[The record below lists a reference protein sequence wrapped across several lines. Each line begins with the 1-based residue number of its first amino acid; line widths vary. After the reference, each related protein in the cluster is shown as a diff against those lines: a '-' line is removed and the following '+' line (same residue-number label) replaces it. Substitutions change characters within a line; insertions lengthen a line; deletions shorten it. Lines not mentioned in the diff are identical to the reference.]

1 MNELAMESRCRP
13 TDGCEAPP
21 HVYVVDDDIFV
32 REALARLLRSADY
45 EVSTF
50 ESAEAFLAE
59 RVPGAPGCL
68 LLDVGLPGVDGLA
81 LQQALAADAA
91 ALPVIFLTGRGDV
104 PTCARA
110 MKSGALDFLT
120 KPVQDEVLFAAV
132 NKALERDS
140 EQRDALAYRAQTE
153 SRLATLTPREREVLM
168 HVMAGRLNKQIAADL
183 GTAEKTIKVHRARGM
198 EKMQV
203 RSVAEL
209 VRVVERSRPQGFE
222 PAH

>member
-1 MNELAMESRCRP
+1 MNEATLAPRWAGAERCEPR
-13 TDGCEAPP
+13 P
-21 HVYVVDDDIFV
+21 HVYVVDDEAMV
-32 REALARLLRSADY
+32 RDALARLLRSADY
-45 EVSTF
+45 QVSTF
-50 ESAEAFLAE
+50 DSAEAFLAE

-68 LLDVGLPGVDGLA
+68 LLDLGLPGVDGLS
-81 LQQALAADAA
+81 LQQALAADETAM
-91 ALPVIFLTGRGDV
+91 PVIFLTGRGDV

-110 MKSGALDFLT
+110 MKSGALDFLM

-132 NKALERDS
+132 DKALALNS
-140 EQRDALAYRAQTE
+140 EQRGALASRAQTE
-153 SRLATLTPREREVLM
+153 SRLATLTPREREVLQ

-209 VRVVERSRPQGFE
+209 VRVIERTRPQGFE
-222 PAH
+222 LAH

>member
-1 MNELAMESRCRP
+1 MNEMALEARCRG
-13 TDGCEAPP
+13 TEGCEPQP
-21 HVYVVDDDIFV
+21 HVYVVDDDLLV

-45 EVSTF
+45 QVSAF
-50 ESAEAFLAE
+50 ESAEAFLTG

-132 NKALERDS
+132 DKALERDL
-140 EQRDALAYRAQTE
+140 EQRGALAYRAQTE